1 MPLVGPRP
9 GREGAAGD
17 DPEPGDLRIAR
28 NGTSPRGGA
37 RSGKSRFAEALVEGA
52 ARCGTYCA
60 TAEAKDDEMAAR
72 IAAHRAHRG
81 AFWHTIEAPLAVADA
96 IITASHPERPLL
108 VDCLT
113 LWLSNLLMAEAPI
126 EDEFARL
133 RTSLREAA
141 GPVVLVANE
150 VGLGLVPQTP
160 LGRHFRDAAGRLNQD
175 IALLADRVVFI
186 AAGLPLVLKDSP
198 HPSLPRLRGRVIA
211 TPSPA
216 VPPPFPPPQAG
227 EGQGGGGGGSGRGL

>member
-28 NGTSPRGGA
+28 NGTSPRAEEEPLSSPRAGQLPPLILVLGGA

-113 LWLSNLLMAEAPI
+113 LWLSNLLMADAAIDEA
-126 EDEFARL
+126 FA
-133 RTSLREAA
+133 SLHAA
-141 GPVVLVANE
+141 L
-150 VGLGLVPQTP
+150 
-160 LGRHFRDAAGRLNQD
+160 RDAAGDDPEPGDLR
-175 IALLADRVVFI
+175 IA
-186 AAGLPLVLKDSP
+186 PLDGGSNRHDS
-198 HPSLPRLRGRVIA
+198 S
-211 TPSPA
+211 
-216 VPPPFPPPQAG
+216 
-227 EGQGGGGGGSGRGL
+227 GGGGAFVVTPRGAVAPADPDPGRRSLGQERLCRGARRRGRPLRHLLRDRRGEGR